1 MTANSQQVMH
11 DPLRRT
17 KHVSVD
23 SLHHKG
29 FAFSLMGLRQ
39 ESVIDVAIAKR
50 ANTTDIATGYKL
62 AGNAAQFWLPG
73 WDMALNGAW
82 RRGSQVATSETT

>member
-29 FAFSLMGLRQ
+29 FAFSLMGLHQ

-50 ANTTDIATGYKL
+50 ANTTDIATGHKL
-62 AGNAAQFWLPG
+62 AGNAAQILVARLG
-73 WDMALNGAW
+73 YVTQ
-82 RRGSQVATSETT
+82 RGLAARVSSCHQ